1 MSTYEFDTTV
11 LGGLP
16 VTIEF
21 TTTGYDNTDV
31 GLGVDDVEEWYV
43 TAINGKTCKK
53 SPTWLHDR
61 IAKTKGEE
69 DRIIQACYDHKDD

>member
-1 MSTYEFDTTV
+1 MTYEFDTTV

-31 GLGVDDVEEWYV
+31 GGGIDDVDEWSIIAV
-43 TAINGKTCKK
+43 GGKTCNKAPNWITDK
-53 SPTWLHDR
+53 LTGAEGSR
-61 IAKTKGEE
+61 IMDECTEHQGG
-69 DRIIQACYDHKDD
+69 Y

>member
-1 MSTYEFDTTV
+1 MATYEFDTTV

-31 GLGVDDVEEWYV
+31 GLGVDDVDEWYV
-43 TAINGKTCKK
+43 VAVNGKHCKK
-53 SPTWLHDR
+53 SPTWLYDR
-61 IAKTKGEE
+61 ISKLKGEE
-69 DRIIQACYDHKDD
+69 ERIIEACYAHRD

>member
-21 TTTGYDNTDV
+21 TTTGYDNRDV
-31 GLGVDDVEEWYV
+31 GLGVDDVDEWYV
-43 TAINGKTCKK
+43 VAVNGVYRKNLQ
-53 SPTWLHDR
+53 WIENR
-61 IAKTKGEE
+61 IYKTKGEE